1 MAFDIVLYKNYSENN
16 KLDKLISDAYTINGV
31 LRDNSSIIT
40 PEIEIGYNPTGYN
53 YCYISEFGRYY
64 YINDIVFT
72 NNGLYIIK
80 CNCDVLM
87 SYIDDI
93 KESQV
98 LLENTTITELD
109 NYLHDN
115 YVWRNKVK
123 SFTDIINFTSGLSD
137 TGEYILITAGG

>member
-16 KLDKLISDAYTINGV
+16 KLDKLISDAYTITGV

-40 PEIEIGYNPTGYN
+40 PEIEIEYNPTGYN
-53 YCYISEFGRYY
+53 YCYIAEFARYY

-87 SYIDDI
+87 SFADDI
-93 KESQV
+93 NESQV
-98 LLENTTITELD
+98 LLANTTLTELD
-109 NYLHDN
+109 NYLSDN
-115 YVWRNKVK
+115 NVWKDKVK
-123 SFTDIINFTSGLSD
+123 RFTDIINFTSGLSD
-137 TGEYILITAGG
+137 SGEYVLITAGG

>member
-16 KLDKLISDAYTINGV
+16 KLDKLISDAHTITGV
-31 LRDNSSIIT
+31 LRDNSSVIT

-53 YCYISEFGRYY
+53 YCYIAEFERYY

-115 YVWRNKVK
+115 YVWKNKVK
-123 SFTDIINFTSGLSD
+123 SFTDIINFTSGLSN